1 MGVIRRALGLEESVT
16 VAAERVRV
24 GALVNDLEV
33 ARESFVD
40 AELALE
46 DRGWQRLGHEAEVE
60 FSRDGL
66 RKAAALCRLV
76 AQQDPLVKRGLAV
89 RQAYVHGQGVQ
100 IQARAAGENGE
111 QDVNAVVQAF
121 LDEQG
126 NQASL
131 TGDQAREELE
141 RSLGTDGNV
150 FFALFTSPLTGF
162 VQVRSIPFD
171 EIADIVR
178 NPEDRDDPWFYRRQ
192 WNEQTITQDGRV
204 VSTPRTAFYPA
215 DTYRPRVRLKTLD
228 GEPVM
233 WDAPVVHV
241 FVNRTS
247 GAKFGIGDAYAAL
260 PWARLYK
267 DFLVDWAIVVKS
279 LSQLSFRA
287 STKNA
292 GKAQGMRKALARLPQ
307 QGDPFSGNPNAVG
320 GTFVGGEGDTIEAIP
335 KSGATI
341 DSESGRPLAAM
352 IGAALDVPVTTLLA
366 DPGIVGSRAMGQTL
380 NLPTRLGMQQRQGLW
395 GQTYRRI
402 LAYVVMQ
409 AAKAPQGPLQGVF
422 GRDPFTG
429 RETLILAN
437 DTDPTIEVKWP
448 SLKEDPI
455 DVVMKAIVD
464 ADATG
469 KMPPL
474 ETLKLM
480 LHVLEVEDP
489 DEILDLVTDDDGNW
503 VDPFATV
510 GQAVGDRAVAA
521 FRGGADPAEAVR

>member
-1 MGVIRRALGLEESVT
+1 MGAFRQLLGLEESAAVI
-16 VAAERVRV
+16 AERQKTA
-24 GALVNDLEV
+24 ALANQLEV
-33 ARESFVD
+33 VAESFAD

-46 DRGWQRLGHEAEVE
+46 DRGWQRLAADAEVE

-66 RKAAALCRLV
+66 RKAATLCRIV
-76 AQQDPLVKRGLAV
+76 AVQDALVKRGLGT

-100 IQARAAGENGE
+100 IQARATGENGE

-121 LDEQG
+121 LDDQG
-126 NQASL
+126 NQAAL

-141 RSLGTDGNV
+141 RVFGTDGNV
-150 FFALFTSPLTGF
+150 FIAMFTSPLTGF

-171 EIADIVR
+171 EIADIIC

-192 WNEQTITQDGRV
+192 WTETSISAEGRT
-204 VSTPRTAFYPA
+204 VSTPRTQFYPA
-215 DTYRPRVRLKTLD
+215 DTYRPRVRIKVLD
-228 GEPVM
+228 GHPVA
-233 WDAPVVHV
+233 WDAPIVHSS
-241 FVNRTS
+241 VNRMN
-247 GAKFGIGDAYAAL
+247 GWKFGIGDAYAAL
-260 PWARLYK
+260 PWARAYK
-267 DFLVDWAIVVKS
+267 DFLIDWAVLVKS
-279 LSQLSFRA
+279 LSQFAFRA
-287 STKNA
+287 STKS
-292 GKAQGMRKALARLPQ
+292 GSKAQQMRKALARRPQ
-307 QGDPFSGNPNAVG
+307 TPDASAGNPNSVG
-320 GTFVGGEGDTIEAIP
+320 ATFVGTEGDTIEAIP
-335 KSGATI
+335 KTGATV

-380 NLPTRLGMQQRQGLW
+380 NLPTRLAMQQRQSLW
-395 GQTYRRI
+395 GETYRRI
-402 LAYVVMQ
+402 LGYVVLQ
-409 AAKAPQGPLQGVF
+409 AAKAPQGPLQGVL

-429 RETLILAN
+429 RETLILAG

-448 SLKEDPI
+448 SLKETPVDA
-455 DVVMKAIVD
+455 VMKAIVD

-480 LHVLEVEDP
+480 LHALEVEAV
-489 DEILDLVTDDDGNW
+489 DEVLEKATDDDGNW
-503 VDPFATV
+503 LDPLATV